1 MPHAAKAARPGAE
14 RTCLGGSLRA
24 VRGEEERHSEVQ
36 AATFLS
42 RLRERVCFSSRETKG
57 GKATRKGGCRCGSSA
72 PRSATRRARPAPKP
86 DVSAAFS
93 RRAGMRSPFE
103 LPRSGPGHGRKSSKK
118 KVSFVPGRE
127 PPRRAAQSGTA
138 DAHPAGVFAGERHAA
153 KEGRPRSRPRPRP
166 SRAGKLTFLRVPSS
180 LEANRRKDA
189 RGRLLQLQRMRQV
202 PHLDEGPRR
211 RLPLL

>member
-36 AATFLS
+36 AATLS
-42 RLRERVCFSSRETKG
+42 FPPARTGLLQLKGDERWESHQERRLSLWKLSSTK
-57 GKATRKGGCRCGSSA
+57 RHEKGTAA
-72 PRSATRRARPAPKP
+72 PKTRRFGGFQQACWHAVP
-86 DVSAAFS
+86 F
-93 RRAGMRSPFE
+93 RASTERS
-103 LPRSGPGHGRKSSKK
+103 GHGRKSSKK
-118 KVSFVPGRE
+118 KGKFRPGRE
-127 PPRRAAQSGTA
+127 PPRRAAERHGRCASSRRFRWRA
-138 DAHPAGVFAGERHAA
+138 RHAA
-153 KEGRPRSRPRPRP
+153 KEGRPRSPPRPRP